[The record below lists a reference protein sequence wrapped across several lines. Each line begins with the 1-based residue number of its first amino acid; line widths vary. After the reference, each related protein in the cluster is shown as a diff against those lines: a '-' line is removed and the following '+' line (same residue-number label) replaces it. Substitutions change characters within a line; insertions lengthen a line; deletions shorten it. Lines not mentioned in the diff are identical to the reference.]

1 MATIEKTKVTQE
13 SKQLPLADGTFKYT
27 IRTTVIEK
35 GELPHPNLFVFK
47 ISDPND
53 PKDDAFERVGNPYDL
68 ENTILSRDA
77 ALLVGAEYYLDTTM
91 LKEYTEL
98 EVAVQAKAAIV
109 SRVEES
115 VNAWITYMSDF
126 AGTSDVYHPTGDP
139 GLEESLVIVYT
150 DAKAARVAAEE
161 DVVSAEADIV
171 LAEAVAALAAEKVSI
186 YQKQVEFCADAS
198 QVYWANYYAAV
209 GGYTQQMSTFMTASE
224 YHSVDYQNMWTD
236 VKEQY
241 NNFTGEAYPA
251 NPGGAYSALWS
262 ILQKNEQNPAAYQNG
277 ALDTIKKAQ
286 TTFQQNE
293 KYGASLNDACA
304 AFCGAATAS
313 YNVAAA
319 EKSLKDIEVANAVT
333 AKENANAVLV
343 AAQTAEDAALTAIL
357 ALCPTFDPNSV

>member
-13 SKQLPLADGTFKYT
+13 SKQLPLEDGTFKYT

-35 GELPHPNLFVFK
+35 GELPHSNLFVFK
-47 ISDPND
+47 IADPND
-53 PKDDAFERVGNPYDL
+53 PKDDIFERVGNPFDL
-68 ENTILSRDA
+68 EKGILSRDA
-77 ALLVGAEYYLDTTM
+77 ALLANAENYLDGTL

-98 EVAVQAKAAIV
+98 EIAVQAKAAIV

-126 AGTSDVYHPTGDP
+126 AGISDVYHPTGDP

-161 DVVSAEADIV
+161 SVVDAEADVV
-171 LAEAVAALAAEKVSI
+171 LATAVAALAAEKVAI
-186 YQKQVEFCADAS
+186 YQKQVEFCANAS
-198 QVYWANYYAAV
+198 QVYWTNYYGAV
-209 GGYTQQMSTFMTASE
+209 GVYTQQMSTFMTASE
-224 YHSVDYQNMWTD
+224 HHSADYQNMWMD
-236 VKEQY
+236 VRDQY
-241 NNFTGEAYPA
+241 NAFTEATYPVD
-251 NPGGAYSALWS
+251 PGGDYSELHS
-262 ILQKNEQNPAAYQNG
+262 ILQQHEQVSAGYQSG

-293 KYGASLNDACA
+293 TYGTSLNDACA
-304 AFCGAATAS
+304 AFCGEANAS

-319 EKSLKDIEVANAVT
+319 DKSLKDIEVANAVT

-343 AAQTAEDAALTAIL
+343 AAQTAEDATLADIL